1 MFWRGVLG
9 YLPVNIVQAIAGFGS
24 IVVFTRLL
32 SPEAYGHYALA
43 FSIAALVHLIGLTW
57 IEAAMARFYAAEPE
71 GEARSSLFA
80 TLYRTFGLFCLIA
93 PVPAGLILAFA
104 PIDPGLKLAVAA
116 GLVSVVARSLSKL
129 AQERRRAAGEVRG
142 FAIYD
147 IIQTGGG
154 FLLGAALALIGWGAA
169 APFAGAGAA
178 TAVCLVWALKP
189 ELARARGGRF
199 DAARLKTYAA
209 YGLPISLSLML
220 SLALASTDRFVLAA
234 FTGDAAVGA
243 YHAGYSLSSR
253 MLDIIFIWLAMAAGP
268 AQVVAYEQGGEAE
281 LRRASAEQA
290 SLMVLIAVPAA
301 VGLALVSGPLAGLM
315 VGPDLAE
322 PAARV
327 APWIAFGALLSGVT
341 THYLNHAF
349 TLSRRT
355 WRQIAAFGIPAAVNL
370 VLCLLLIPRYGLDG
384 AAWSTVASYAVGM
397 VASYALM
404 RGCLR
409 LPIPWA
415 TIAGAAVAAAAM
427 ALAVVQVPAIGG
439 LGEVAAKAAL
449 GALVYALVALALDV
463 GGARTQVARLLR
475 ILRAGPLLRGA
486 V

>member
-9 YLPVNIVQAIAGFGS
+9 YLPVNIVQAIAGFGA

-80 TLYRTFGLFCLIA
+80 TLYRAFGLFCLIA
-93 PVPAGLILAFA
+93 PIPTGLILAFA
-104 PIDPGLKLAVAA
+104 PIDHGLKLAVAA
-116 GLVSVVARSLSKL
+116 GLAAAVARSLLKL

-142 FAIYD
+142 FALYD
-147 IIQTGGG
+147 MIQTGGG
-154 FLLGAALALIGWGAA
+154 FLLGAGLALIGWGAA

-178 TAVCLVWALKP
+178 TAICLVWALRP
-189 ELARARGGRF
+189 ELALVRGGRF

-220 SLALASTDRFVLAA
+220 SLAMASTDRFVLA
-234 FTGDAAVGA
+234 FYTGDAAVGA
-243 YHAGYSLSSR
+243 YHAGYSLASR
-253 MLDIIFIWLAMAAGP
+253 VLDIIFLWLAMAAGP
-268 AQVVAYEQGGEAE
+268 AQVMAYEQGGETA
-281 LRRASAEQA
+281 LRRTSSEQA

-301 VGLALVSGPLAGLM
+301 VGLALVARPLAALM
-315 VGPDLAE
+315 VGPELSE

-349 TLSRRT
+349 TLSKRT
-355 WRQIAAFGIPAAVNL
+355 GRQIAAFGIPAAANL
-370 VLCLLLIPRYGLDG
+370 ALCFVLIPRYGLDG
-384 AAWSTVASYAVGM
+384 AAWATVASFAIGL
-397 VASYALM
+397 VASYVLM
-404 RGCLR
+404 RGCLP
-409 LPIPWA
+409 LPVPWA
-415 TIAGAAVAAAAM
+415 TIAGAGVSAGAM
-427 ALAVVQVPAIGG
+427 ALAVTRVPAVGG
-439 LGEVAAKAAL
+439 PGEVLAKAAV
-449 GALVYALVALALDV
+449 GALVYALVALALDA
-463 GGARTQVARLLR
+463 GGARTQAARLVR
-475 ILRAGPLLRGA
+475 TLRASPQLGGA
-486 V
+486 A